1 MTPSTRSRLTAT
13 VALVCLGA
21 AAWITFAPQRKAGH
35 AQRVDLADQLAGWIA
50 REAGSGEKG
59 PLLLLAP
66 EEDAGDPFPAAL
78 AARAGRHMGRA
89 GFSPVVV
96 LHMPY
101 ASGLEESGEPVSRET
116 LTAALAAHPECRAVL
131 SLVGVPRLTSPLA
144 VEGGSPIR
152 LFAASTVRMDY
163 LEAIP
168 AGVFEFVIGVRN
180 DSATGEPGDPALGE
194 LARFFTLKRWP

>member
-1 MTPSTRSRLTAT
+1 MTPSTRNRLTAA

-21 AAWITFAPQRKAGH
+21 AAWITFAPGGEGGH
-35 AQRVDLADQLAGWIA
+35 ARRVDLADQLAGWIA

-78 AARAGRHMGRA
+78 AARAERHMGRA

-96 LHMPY
+96 HHMPY
-101 ASGLEESGEPVSRET
+101 ASGLEESGEPLSRET
-116 LTAALAAHPECRAVL
+116 LAAALAAHPECRTVL
-131 SLVGVPRLTSPLA
+131 SLLGVPRLTSPLA
-144 VEGGSPIR
+144 VQGTSPVR

-168 AGVFEFVIGVRN
+168 AGVVEFVIGVRN
-180 DSATGEPGDPALGE
+180 DSATAETGDPALGE
-194 LARFFTLKRWP
+194 LARYFTLKRWP